1 MIQQL
6 FDFVLGLFTRYVS
19 FLFNFILGDI
29 GFSYGFAV
37 LGFFILS
44 LLITYLI
51 PGVSSHV
58 QTISNNRK

>member
-1 MIQQL
+1 MSSIFTLL
-6 FDFVLGLFTRYVS
+6 FYVYENFVS
-19 FLFNFILGDI
+19 FLFNFIFGDL

-44 LLITYLI
+44 LLISYLI

-58 QTISNNRK
+58 STIRSNRK